1 MNNCYEHARAEY
13 AALGVDTEAALT
25 ALSSKAI
32 SMHCWQ
38 GDDVRGFEGTPRAGW
53 RHSGNRQLPR
63 RGPHTCRA
71 DGRHRRG
78 FGPDSG

>member
-38 GDDVRGFEGTPRAGW
+38 GDDVRGFEGTRALDGGIQAT
-53 RHSGNRQLPR
+53 GNYPGAARTPAELMADIDAALP
-63 RGPHTCRA
+63 
-71 DGRHRRG
+71 
-78 FGPDSG
+78 